1 MTRLARRE
9 RQPIPT
15 PRFVSE
21 AYFMDF
27 KFEPGN
33 YYLAGREQLDGQQV
47 LRIEYYP
54 TRMFNDDDDK
64 DKDEAT
70 RRKRPR
76 PRVIAVAIRRRRK
89 TASVNWNSGSNAR

>member
-1 MTRLARRE
+1 MTRPARRA
-9 RQPIPT
+9 RRPIPT

-33 YYLAGREQLDGQQV
+33 YYLAGREQLEGQQV

-54 TRMFNDDDDK
+54 TRMFNDN
-64 DKDEAT
+64 DETT
-70 RRKRPR
+70 RTSGKQRRAAERKRGRERKARR
-76 PRVIAVAIRRRRK
+76 PRARR
-89 TASVNWNSGSNAR
+89 WNSGSNAR

>member
-1 MTRLARRE
+1 M
-9 RQPIPT
+9 PT

-33 YYLAGREQLDGQQV
+33 YYLAGREKLEGQEV

-54 TRMFNDDDDK
+54 TQLFNDDDD
-64 DKDEAT
+64 DKRRTARVE
-70 RRKRPR
+70 RKRER
-76 PRVIAVAIRRRRK
+76 KRQQGRASGRWNRTSIAR
-89 TASVNWNSGSNAR
+89 